1 MTAGSAS
8 AGYRAG
14 IRPRPLILLLSAL
27 VVAALMSGDAAAQS
41 FGDSLP
47 PLPAAA
53 PVQLTLSLQPRHP
66 QLLERLAL
74 ASSGRRPLPPQL
86 VRELFLPQ
94 PRDIARVQAVMA
106 AAGLR
111 LQSHRGLSMSFTG
124 PAAAAE
130 QAFGVSLQPAGAAG
144 GFARRASGHP
154 QVPASIAPLVQDVS
168 GLDTTTPLQP
178 LAAGGH
184 GAPSVAPCS
193 GAAHTGGYLPSQLG
207 SAGGY
212 GHSALV
218 AGGYDG
224 AGESV
229 AVVSFSGYRPSDV
242 AAYQACFG
250 TSVPVSDRQVGR
262 ASGNRTGSA
271 EVALDI
277 ETVIAAAPGL
287 DAVHVYIDRPAGTMA
302 EVVNAIV
309 ADAPVT
315 GVRIIT
321 DSWGLCE
328 PAVSPAAAAATN
340 SALQLAAV
348 SGITFVA
355 ASGDAG
361 AYDCGGFRQLA
372 VDDPAA
378 QPFATGVGGT
388 DLHLSASGSRHEVV
402 WNDFTGSGG
411 GGLSRFWARPGW
423 QVGAGVSN
431 RFSNGHRQVPDVSLH
446 ASAAQHGYPVYCT
459 TGACGHAGWMTLGG
473 TSASAPLLA
482 GIVADMNSYSLA
494 HGGSRLGFAN
504 PFLYDSFTA
513 DPAAFRDVTTGT
525 NNPDDAGPYPATPGY
540 DQASGIGAPLAG
552 ALAADLAAYA
562 PAQPAFAATRI
573 SALPS
578 GPRTLR
584 HGRFIT
590 LHGVLSDDEGGI
602 AGARVFVQG
611 ASAIGVR
618 EWRRTTGAQGGWS
631 LRLRA
636 PSRRTRWRAVYL
648 GSETL
653 RPAISR
659 RRTIYVIPPLWA
671 RTPAGP
677 LTAGVPFS
685 FRGRTLP
692 ALAGRPVLAQIRV
705 ARGRWHRVGPAGVGE
720 SGRFRRVMSLRAG
733 RYRLRWRYHGD
744 RKGRWLSAVSASRR
758 ITVR

>member
-1 MTAGSAS
+1 
-8 AGYRAG
+8 
-14 IRPRPLILLLSAL
+14 
-27 VVAALMSGDAAAQS
+27 MSGDAAAQS
-41 FGDSLP
+41 FGSSLP
-47 PLPAAA
+47 SASAAT
-53 PVQLTLSLQPRHP
+53 PVQVTLSLRPRHP
-66 QLLERLAL
+66 RLLERLAA
-74 ASSGRRPLPPQL
+74 ASSARRPLAPRL
-86 VRELFLPQ
+86 VRALFLPP
-94 PRDIARVQAVMA
+94 PREIARVQAVMA
-106 AAGLR
+106 ASGLR

-130 QAFGVSLQPAGAAG
+130 QAFGVSLQPAAG
-144 GFARRASGHP
+144 GFGRRASARP
-154 QVPASIAPLVQDVS
+154 QVPASIAPLVQDVA
-168 GLDTTTPLQP
+168 GLDATPPLRP

-184 GAPSVAPCS
+184 PAPSAPPCPA
-193 GAAHTGGYLPSQLG
+193 AAHTGGYLPSQLG

-212 GHSALV
+212 GHSGLI

-224 AGESV
+224 DGESV
-229 AVVSFSGYRPSDV
+229 AVVAFSGYRPSDV

-250 TSVPVSDRQVGR
+250 TSVPVSDRVVGR
-262 ASGNRTGSA
+262 ATADRSGSA

-277 ETVIAAAPGL
+277 ETVISAAPGL

-328 PAVSPAAAAATN
+328 PAVTPAAAAATN

-388 DLHLSASGSRHEVV
+388 DLRLSTSGRRHEVV
-402 WNDFTGSGG
+402 WNDITGAGG
-411 GGLSRFWARPGW
+411 GGLSRFWPRPRW
-423 QVGAGVSN
+423 QAGAGVSN

-446 ASAAQHGYPVYCT
+446 ASPDRHGYPVYCT
-459 TGACGHAGWMTLGG
+459 TGACGHAGWLTLGG

-494 HGGSRLGFAN
+494 HGGARLGFAD
-504 PFLYDSFTA
+504 PFLYDSLAA
-513 DPAAFRDVTTGT
+513 DPAAFRDVTVGT
-525 NNPDDAGPYPATPGY
+525 NNPDDAGPYPATSGY

-562 PAQPAFAATRI
+562 PAQPAFTATHI
-573 SALPS
+573 SALPA
-578 GPRTLR
+578 GARTLR
-584 HGRFIT
+584 YGRHIT
-590 LHGVLSDDEGGI
+590 VHGVLSDAEGGI
-602 AGARVFVQG
+602 AGARVLVQG

-618 EWRRTTGAQGGWS
+618 EWRRTTDADGGWS

-636 PSRRTRWRAVYL
+636 PSRRMHWRAVYL
-648 GSETL
+648 GSETR
-653 RPAISR
+653 RPAISE

-677 LTAGVPFS
+677 LRAGVPFS
-685 FRGRTLP
+685 FAGRTLP
-692 ALAGRPVLAQIRV
+692 ALAGRPVLAQIRL
-705 ARGRWHRVGPAGVGE
+705 AGRRWHRIGPAGVGE
-720 SGRFRRVMSLRAG
+720 SGRFRRVMSLPRAG
-733 RYRLRWRYHGD
+733 RYRLRWRYHGSHN
-744 RKGRWLSAVSASRR
+744 GRWLSAVSASRL
-758 ITVR
+758 ITVG

>member
-1 MTAGSAS
+1 LTAGSAA

-27 VVAALMSGDAAAQS
+27 AVAALVSGNAATQS
-41 FGDSLP
+41 FGHSRPSL
-47 PLPAAA
+47 LAAA

-66 QLLERLAL
+66 RLLERLAL
-74 ASSGRRPLPPQL
+74 ASSGRRPLPPRL
-86 VRELFLPQ
+86 VHALFLPS
-94 PRDIARVQAVMA
+94 PLDVARVQAVMA

-130 QAFGVSLQPAGAAG
+130 RAFGVSLQPAGAVAG
-144 GFARRASGHP
+144 TARRASQRP
-154 QVPASIAPLVQDVS
+154 QVPASIAPLVQDVA
-168 GLDTTTPLQP
+168 GLDTTTQLRP

-184 GAPSVAPCS
+184 AGPSVAACS

-224 AGESV
+224 GGESV
-229 AVVSFSGYRPSDV
+229 AVVAFSGYRPSDV

-250 TSVPVSDRQVGR
+250 SSVPVNNRLVGR
-262 ASGNRTGSA
+262 AGGDRSGSA

-328 PAVSPAAAAATN
+328 PELSPAAAAATN

-361 AYDCGGFRQLA
+361 AYDCGVRRPA

-388 DLHLSASGSRHEVV
+388 DLRLSASGSRHEVV
-402 WNDFTGSGG
+402 WNDITGSGG

-423 QVGAGVSN
+423 QTGAGVRN
-431 RFSNGHRQVPDVSLH
+431 GFSNGHRQVPDVSLH

-494 HGGSRLGFAN
+494 HGGVRLGFAN
-504 PFLYDSFTA
+504 PFLYDTLAA
-513 DPAAFRDVTTGT
+513 DPAAFRDVTIGS
-525 NNPDDAGPYPATPGY
+525 NNPGGAGRYPATPGY

-552 ALAADLAAYA
+552 ALATDLAAYV

-590 LHGVLSDDEGGI
+590 LHGVLSDAEGGI

-618 EWRRTTGAQGGWS
+618 EWRRTTGAHGAWS

-648 GSETL
+648 GSATR
-653 RPAISR
+653 RPAISD

-677 LTAGVPFS
+677 LSAGAPFS
-685 FRGRTLP
+685 FAGRTLP

-705 ARGRWHRVGPAGVGE
+705 AGGRWHRIGPAGVGE
-720 SGRFRRVMSLRAG
+720 SGRFRRVMSLPRAG

-744 RKGRWLSAVSASRR
+744 RNGRWLSAVSASRL
-758 ITVR
+758 ITVG

>member
-1 MTAGSAS
+1 MSAGSA
-8 AGYRAG
+8 APGYRAR
-14 IRPRPLILLLSAL
+14 IRSRRLILLLSAL
-27 VVAALMSGDAAAQS
+27 AVAALMSGDAAAQS
-41 FGDSLP
+41 FGSSP
-47 PLPAAA
+47 PSVPAAT
-53 PVQLTLSLQPRHP
+53 PVHVTLSLQPRHP

-74 ASSGRRPLPPQL
+74 ASSARRPLPPRL
-86 VRELFLPQ
+86 VRALFLP
-94 PRDIARVQAVMA
+94 PSREIARVRAVMA
-106 AAGLR
+106 ASGLR

-130 QAFGVSLQPAGAAG
+130 QAFGVSLQPAAG
-144 GFARRASGHP
+144 GLARRAFGRP
-154 QVPASIAPLVQDVS
+154 QVPASIAQLVQDVA
-168 GLDTTTPLQP
+168 GLDTTPPLRP

-184 GAPSVAPCS
+184 AAPSAPPCS
-193 GAAHTGGYLPSQLG
+193 AAARTGGYLPSQLG

-212 GHSALV
+212 GHSALI

-224 AGESV
+224 GGESV
-229 AVVSFSGYRPSDV
+229 AVVAFSGYRPSDV

-250 TSVPVSDRQVGR
+250 TSVPVSDRLVGR
-262 ASGNRTGSA
+262 ATRDRRGSA

-277 ETVIAAAPGL
+277 ETVISAAPGL

-328 PAVSPAAAAATN
+328 PAVTPAAAAATN

-388 DLHLSASGSRHEVV
+388 DLHLSTSGRRHEVV
-402 WNDFTGSGG
+402 WNDITGSGG
-411 GGLSRFWARPGW
+411 GGLSRFWPRPGW
-423 QVGAGVSN
+423 QAGAGVGH
-431 RFSNGHRQVPDVSLH
+431 RFSNGRRQVPDVSLH
-446 ASAAQHGYPVYCT
+446 ASPDQHGYPVYCT
-459 TGACGHAGWMTLGG
+459 TGACGHVGWMTLGG

-504 PFLYDSFTA
+504 PFLYDSFSA
-513 DPAAFRDVTTGT
+513 DPAAFRDVTSGT
-525 NNPDDAGPYPATPGY
+525 NNPDDAGPYPATSGY

-578 GPRTLR
+578 GPRRLR

-636 PSRRTRWRAVYL
+636 P
-648 GSETL
+648 
-653 RPAISR
+653 R

-677 LTAGVPFS
+677 LTAGVRFS

>member
-1 MTAGSAS
+1 MSAES
-8 AGYRAG
+8 AAPGYGAG
-14 IRPRPLILLLSAL
+14 IRPRFLILLLSAL
-27 VVAALMSGDAAAQS
+27 AVAALMSGDAAAQS
-41 FGDSLP
+41 YGHSLP
-47 PLPAAA
+47 SLPAAA

-66 QLLERLAL
+66 RLLERMAV
-74 ASSGRRPLPPQL
+74 ASSGRRPLSPRL
-86 VRELFLPQ
+86 VRALFLPP

-106 AAGLR
+106 ASGLR

-130 QAFGVSLQPAGAAG
+130 QAFGVSLHPAAG
-144 GFARRASGHP
+144 GFARRASGRP

-184 GAPSVAPCS
+184 AAPSSPPCS
-193 GAAHTGGYLPSQLG
+193 AAGHTGGYLPSQLG

-218 AGGYDG
+218 AGGYG
-224 AGESV
+224 GGGESV
-229 AVVSFSGYRPSDV
+229 AVVAFSGYRPSDV
-242 AAYQACFG
+242 AAYQSCFG
-250 TSVPVSDRQVGR
+250 TSVPVSDRLVGR
-262 ASGNRTGSA
+262 SVGNRSGSD

-277 ETVIAAAPGL
+277 ETVISAAPGL
-287 DAVHVYIDRPAGTMA
+287 DAVHVYIDKPAGTMA

-328 PAVSPAAAAATN
+328 PAVTPAAAAATN

-355 ASGDAG
+355 ASGDDG
-361 AYDCGGFRQLA
+361 AYDCGGFSQPA

-388 DLHLSASGSRHEVV
+388 DLRLSASGSRHEVV
-402 WNDFTGSGG
+402 WNDITGSGG
-411 GGLSRFWARPGW
+411 GGLSRFWPRPAW
-423 QVGAGVSN
+423 QAGAGVRN

-446 ASAAQHGYPVYCT
+446 ASPAQHGYPVYCT
-459 TGACGHAGWMTLGG
+459 TGACGHVGWMTLGG

-494 HGGSRLGFAN
+494 HGGARLGFAD
-504 PFLYDSFTA
+504 PFLYDTLAA
-513 DPAAFRDVTTGT
+513 DPASFRDVTIGS
-525 NNPDDAGPYPATPGY
+525 NNPDGAGRYPATPGY

-562 PAQPAFAATRI
+562 PAQPAFAPTSI

-578 GPRTLR
+578 GVRTLR
-584 HGRFIT
+584 YGRFIT
-590 LHGVLSDDEGGI
+590 LHGVLSDAEGGI
-602 AGARVFVQG
+602 AGARIVVQG

-618 EWRRTTGAQGGWS
+618 EWRRTTDAHGGWS

-636 PSRRTRWRAVYL
+636 PSRRTHWRAVYL
-648 GSETL
+648 GSETM
-653 RPAISR
+653 RPALSD

-671 RTPAGP
+671 RAPSGP
-677 LTAGVPFS
+677 LRAGVPFS
-685 FRGRTLP
+685 FAGRTLP

-705 ARGRWHRVGPAGVGE
+705 AGGRWHRIGPAGVGE
-720 SGRFRRVMSLRAG
+720 SGRFRRVMSLPRAG

-744 RKGRWLSAVSASRR
+744 RNGRWLSAVSASRL
-758 ITVR
+758 ITVG